1 MNDLSPI
8 LRKALCLLISALYL
22 GFVLLYD
29 LESNYQTISPALL
42 SMGLLLASILM
53 KPAWVFFW
61 GTIYSLMV
69 IQILLNILPIK
80 RRMLSLRITLPQI
93 QVIELYMLHSLCL
106 HFFISP
112 NKSKEKSEYIEP
124 YYPKH
129 AFSCLYFGY

>member
-93 QVIELYMLHSLCL
+93 QVIELYMLRSLCL

-124 YYPKH
+124 YYPKY